1 MHIGRYKILRVFI
14 YDTVAK
20 PLRVQID
27 SLRPVRQVCSVLL
40 LEIRNLFLARP
51 FGAGQASQTI
61 YALLALRRIL
71 NHLALCEYVAVHS
84 LQRCKSESGVAQSV
98 VSLA

>member
-51 FGAGQASQTI
+51 FGAPALVTRHPFVAGSAGLADHLRAARASS
-61 YALLALRRIL
+61 
-71 NHLALCEYVAVHS
+71 HS
-84 LQRCKSESGVAQSV
+84 KSSRAM
-98 VSLA
+98 